1 MEQMGRSP
9 STFRQTDIIRALKA
23 VRAAG
28 YSAARV
34 LIDRTDRI
42 EIATTAEGSAA
53 DNTDVDRELADFEAR
68 HGKT

>member
-1 MEQMGRSP
+1 MGRSP

-23 VRAAG
+23 VRTAG

-34 LIDRTDRI
+34 LIDKTGKI
-42 EIATTAEGSAA
+42 EIATTAEDS
-53 DNTDVDRELADFEAR
+53 TDIDRELADFEAR

>member
-23 VRAAG
+23 VRTAG

-34 LIDRTDRI
+34 LIDKTGKI
-42 EIATTAEGSAA
+42 EIATTAEDS
-53 DNTDVDRELADFEAR
+53 TDIDRELADFEAR